1 MSYETLFVITL
12 FVTRIVL
19 PVVLTLALGELIARR
34 FDRREP
40 ANS

>member
-19 PVVLTLALGELIARR
+19 PVVITLVLGELVARR
-34 FDRREP
+34 FNRQEM
-40 ANS
+40 AKS

>member
-19 PVVLTLALGELIARR
+19 PVVITLVLGELVARR
-34 FDRREP
+34 FNRQETVK
-40 ANS
+40 S